1 MHNEETPLNQVYITN
16 TSIFL
21 PNEPVA
27 NDDMELYLGYINGK
41 PSKSKKIVLRN
52 NGIQTRY
59 YALDKEGRSTHTNAQ
74 MTAQAVRNLLEG
86 NAEKLKEIE
95 LLSCGT
101 SSPDQ
106 MMPSHGVM
114 VHGWLPESNA
124 IEVVSPSGVC
134 CAGMH
139 AFKYAYLAVKS
150 GDVKEAVATGSE
162 RFSASLVAN
171 VFEEEAQKLEALN
184 ENPYISFDKEF
195 LRWMLSDGASAF
207 LIKDKPNEN
216 ALNLRVDW
224 IEGVSYAN
232 EMDACMYMA
241 SEKQADGTLKSYL
254 DFSAEEIINKSLLSI
269 KQDIALLSNN
279 IVLLGG
285 KKIKEIAE
293 RRGINV
299 DDIDY
304 FLPHISSEFFRPKIY
319 ELMKILGDEIPYER
333 WFTNLTSKGNVGAA
347 SVYFMVHE
355 LFHSGRLKK
364 GEKLLLLVPE
374 SARFSYM
381 YAMLT
386 VC

>member
-1 MHNEETPLNQVYITN
+1 MSLQAVYITD
-16 TSIFL
+16 TSIYL
-21 PNEPVA
+21 PNDPISS
-27 NDDMELYLGYINGK
+27 DDMELYLGYINHK

-59 YALDKEGRSTHTNAQ
+59 YALTKEGKATHTNAQ
-74 MTAQAVRNLLEG
+74 MTALAVKALFRDDP
-86 NAEKLKEIE
+86 AKLKQIE

-114 VHGWLPESNA
+114 THGWLPETEA

-139 AFKYAYLAVKS
+139 AFKYAYMSVRT
-150 GDVKEAVATGSE
+150 GDTRLAVATGSE
-162 RFSASLVAN
+162 RFSASLIAN
-171 VFEEEAQKLEALN
+171 VFEEEAQKLVELQ

-195 LRWMLSDGASAF
+195 LRWMLSDGAAAF
-207 LIKDKPNEN
+207 LLSDKPNEKG
-216 ALNLRVDW
+216 LSLRVDW
-224 IEGVSYAN
+224 IEGASYAN
-232 EMDACMYMA
+232 EMETCMYMA
-241 SEKQADGTLKSYL
+241 SEKLPDGTLKSYL
-254 DFSAEEIINKSLLSI
+254 DYTPEEIISKSIFSI

-279 IVLLGG
+279 IVPLGA
-285 KKIKEIAE
+285 KRIKEIFD
-293 RRGINV
+293 RKGLDSN
-299 DDIDY
+299 DIDY
-304 FLPHISSEFFRPKIY
+304 FLPHMSSEFFKPKIF
-319 ELMKILGDEIPYER
+319 EQIALHGATIPYEK
-333 WFTNLTSKGNVGAA
+333 WFVNLTTMGNVGAA
-347 SVYFMVHE
+347 SVYLMVHE

-374 SARFSYM
+374 SSRFSYM